1 MPYDNE
7 QNREIKR
14 KIALINRNYIAHSD
28 MLGTA
33 NTINYRNPSVEP
45 DGPSLLGHGHGRVIG
60 GGSGCAEYKSGG
72 ARKKYGAIKDGI
84 DEMSGGAILGLQDG
98 TIAGDM
104 SKPIYRSKKP
114 APTQMP
120 SGSLGDSMVTDME
133 KSHQSA
139 VSDSKLLKPKE
150 KSAGFTVGDAQKDM
164 PLEGAGFFDDVW
176 SGIKSV
182 GKVAKPFISMI
193 PHPAAQIAAQGMDMA
208 GMGKHKTNEAKGEM
222 KKTRGRPRKTCGCKK
237 KCDCR
242 SKTGGNGFA
251 AGTFMDTGFGST
263 LGAVGKGRKSKTGG
277 AILGLVKGPVSGKLD
292 SSNSE
297 EKPAFGNKKITKQS
311 TSKMELTKPVP
322 KAQMPS
328 STLSGLGK
336 TPGYKSEGK
345 EQKTKVKRAPS
356 KRNEI
361 VKKVMT
367 DRGVSLMEASKIVK
381 AEGLYTK

>member
-72 ARKKYGAIKDGI
+72 ARKKYGTVKDGI

-150 KSAGFTVGDAQKDM
+150 RSAGFTVGDAQKDM

-176 SGIKSV
+176 SGIKSI

-208 GMGKHKTNEAKGEM
+208 GMG

-251 AGTFMDTGFGST
+251 AGTHMDTGFGST
-263 LGAVGKGRKSKTGG
+263 LGVVGKGRKSKTGG

-328 STLSGLGK
+328 STLSGMGAKKGK
-336 TPGYKSEGK
+336 TPGYTSEG
-345 EQKTKVKRAPS
+345 KVKRAPS